1 LAFHPAHR
9 YDAAFRL
16 KLSPLLWATMIHGL
30 RHALFLLAAGTP
42 AALLFDSDWMHLQS
56 TWMLLPSDALAGVVL
71 LAAGHRVAGA
81 KPAMRRLWHAGR
93 HVLMA
98 AHAVDLLLFGV
109 LRRDVLANPDASG
122 FGAAVLVLVVD
133 AAVLLFLARSRLVRD
148 IFADF
153 PEITDGQGA
162 GRSPAESADADA
174 ASPSRRGVNAM
185 LPATGIMPGAA
196 AVSFAWPTGA
206 TTDECIAFAARL
218 HADGRLADAES
229 VYRHVLG
236 VAPDRADA
244 WHGFGMLAV
253 QAERLDAAALL
264 VGQAI
269 RCDGTVPLYHRNFGE
284 ICRRLG
290 RIGEAIGAG
299 QIAVRLAPDDAEAH
313 FNLAL
318 AQADGGR
325 LDDAIESCRRA
336 LAIHPRHGAAWNN
349 LGVLLR
355 RQGDHASARRAFETA
370 LAIDPTHR
378 QAIDNLEGPE

>member
-1 LAFHPAHR
+1 
-9 YDAAFRL
+9 
-16 KLSPLLWATMIHGL
+16 
-30 RHALFLLAAGTP
+30 
-42 AALLFDSDWMHLQS
+42 
-56 TWMLLPSDALAGVVL
+56 
-71 LAAGHRVAGA
+71 
-81 KPAMRRLWHAGR
+81 
-93 HVLMA
+93 MA

-244 WHGFGMLAV
+244 WHGFGMVAV

>member
-1 LAFHPAHR
+1 
-9 YDAAFRL
+9 
-16 KLSPLLWATMIHGL
+16 
-30 RHALFLLAAGTP
+30 
-42 AALLFDSDWMHLQS
+42 
-56 TWMLLPSDALAGVVL
+56 
-71 LAAGHRVAGA
+71 
-81 KPAMRRLWHAGR
+81 
-93 HVLMA
+93 
-98 AHAVDLLLFGV
+98 
-109 LRRDVLANPDASG
+109 
-122 FGAAVLVLVVD
+122 
-133 AAVLLFLARSRLVRD
+133 
-148 IFADF
+148 
-153 PEITDGQGA
+153 
-162 GRSPAESADADA
+162 
-174 ASPSRRGVNAM
+174 M
-185 LPATGIMPGAA
+185 LPATGIVPGAA

-244 WHGFGMLAV
+244 WHGFGMVAV

-269 RCDGTVPLYHRNFGE
+269 RCDGTVPLFHRNFGE